1 MKYIFYSILAI
12 SLLSCVSAKKYKE
25 LLAQQEACT
34 DELAKFKS
42 RALDF
47 EGKYK
52 EFKEKF
58 DVLTKDVDK
67 LKEDTTRLGNDYR
80 MLQAEY
86 DKTMEINEALEHK
99 FIDLQKRGAR
109 ENAVLTAEL
118 ESKNIELQRKEEAL
132 RILDKELKAKQAML
146 EQREARVHE
155 LEAMIK
161 KQSDAVKA
169 LKEKVLNA
177 LRGFEGKGLTVEERN
192 GKIYV
197 SMEAKLLFASGST
210 NVDKEGKDAIIQLAK
225 VLESQLDLDIVVEG
239 HTDADAMK
247 RSSHPRNNW
256 ELSVLRATS
265 VVSIMLDKSEMDPKT
280 ISASGRS
287 KYHPVDEADK
297 SKNRRIEIIIAPK
310 LDELMKLLS
319 SVE

>member
-1 MKYIFYSILAI
+1 MKYFIISVLSL

-25 LLAQQEACT
+25 LLAQQEACNE
-34 DELAKFKS
+34 ELNKYKTQ
-42 RALDF
+42 ALDY

-58 DVLTKDVDK
+58 DVLSKDVAQ
-67 LKEDTTRLGNDYR
+67 LKEDTTKLGNDYR

-86 DKTMEINEALEHK
+86 DKIMEINQALENK
-99 FIDLQKRGAR
+99 FQKLQKSGAR
-109 ENAVLTAEL
+109 STAVLSADL
-118 ESKNIELQRKEEAL
+118 EARNIELQRKEADLRAL
-132 RILDKELKAKQAML
+132 EKELNAKQALL
-146 EQREARVHE
+146 EEREKRVEE
-155 LEAMIK
+155 LEAMIQ
-161 KQSDAVKA
+161 KQEDAIRS

-210 NVDKEGKDAIIQLAK
+210 SVDKEGKDAIIQLAK
-225 VLESQLDLDIVVEG
+225 VLQEQEDIEIIVEG
-239 HTDADAMK
+239 HTDSDPMK
-247 RSSHPRNNW
+247 RGSHPKNNW

-265 VVSIMLDKSEMDPKT
+265 VTSIMLGNSSMDPKT

-287 KYHPVDEADK
+287 EFHPVDPNDK
-297 SKNRRIEIIIAPK
+297 SKNRRIEVIISPN
-310 LDELMKLLS
+310 LDELFKMLS
-319 SVE
+319 SD